1 MPRAPG
7 LAPCSKTRLETA
19 GRRSVAEWILQRF
32 SKARGAAIRWNLRQ
46 QFAAERIG
54 PMSQV
59 PERLRFRRL
68 RFGEAAEAVFTLIEL
83 LVVLLIIGT
92 LLAIVIPTFLT
103 TAKTA
108 NNTAAP
114 ANLLYTSGNE
124 SHRSEERRVG
134 KECR

>member
-1 MPRAPG
+1 
-7 LAPCSKTRLETA
+7 
-19 GRRSVAEWILQRF
+19 
-32 SKARGAAIRWNLRQ
+32 KARGAGIRWNLRQ

-68 RFGEAAEAVFTLIEL
+68 RFGEAAEAGFTLSEL
-83 LVVLLIIGT
+83 LVVLLITGT

-108 NNTAAP
+108 KNSAAP
-114 ANLLYTSGNE
+114 KNLLYTSCL
-124 SHRSEERRVG
+124 RSVFG
-134 KECR
+134 VCGATGVS